1 MMKGY
6 QPEYEERSREAK
18 GSMGN
23 VEAAGGVRLLIGTGT
38 CGIAAGAGAV
48 WAAAEAVLNELGLA
62 ESVPVVGVG
71 CIGCCQ
77 EEPLLDVETDG
88 QRYTYRRVR
97 PDQVRRIIVQHLAG
111 GRPVT
116 EWLMG
121 TVGKGRSPYPD
132 LPFYARQTRVATRNC
147 GLINPESLADYE
159 ATGGYQALRHVL
171 SGSGAPAMAPI
182 DVIEAI
188 KASGLRG
195 RGGAGFPT
203 GRKWELAH
211 RSPGPK
217 KYMICNA
224 DEGDPG
230 AFMDRSVL
238 EGDPH
243 AVIEGMI
250 LAAYAIGAEE
260 GYIYCRAEYPLALD
274 RIRHAMA
281 AAEAAGYLG
290 DSVLGTSFGLQLHLK
305 EGAGAFVCGE
315 ETALM
320 ASIEGHRGMPRPRPP
335 YPAQAGLFGCPSN
348 INNVETLASVPQI
361 LLHGADWYAAMGT
374 EGSKG
379 TKVFALTGQVN
390 RTGLVEVPMGIT
402 LREIVYEIGGGIM
415 GDRALKAVQI
425 GGPSGGC
432 IPARLMDLPVDYES
446 LQRAGAIMGSGGMV
460 VVDETTC
467 IVDFARFF
475 MAFCA
480 RESCGKC
487 TPCREGTT
495 RMLEILTR
503 ICDGEGT
510 MADLDRL
517 ERLAKNVKVSSL
529 CGLGQSAP
537 NPVLSALTHFREEFE
552 AHIHEQRC
560 PAGVCKN
567 LLSYRI
573 DPDKCNGCMVCARNC
588 PADAITGGKRLVH
601 VIREDICIKC
611 GACFDV
617 CKFDAVIRG

>member
-1 MMKGY
+1 
-6 QPEYEERSREAK
+6 
-18 GSMGN
+18 MGN
-23 VEAAGGVRLLIGTGT
+23 VEAAGSGTRILIGTGT
-38 CGIAAGAGAV
+38 CGLAAGAGAV
-48 WAAAEAVLNELGLA
+48 WTAVETVLAELGLA

-77 EEPLLDVETDG
+77 EEPLLDVEIDG
-88 QRYTYRRVR
+88 QRQTYKRVR
-97 PDQVRRIIVQHLAG
+97 PDQVRRIIVNHVVG
-111 GRPVT
+111 GRPVD
-116 EWLMG
+116 EWLLG
-121 TVGKGRSPYPD
+121 TVGDGRSPYPD
-132 LPFYARQTRVATRNC
+132 LAFYARQTRVATRNC
-147 GLINPESLADYE
+147 GFINPESLADYE
-159 ATGGYQALRHVL
+159 ATGGYQALRKVL
-171 SGSGAPAMAPI
+171 LDPGMAPI
-182 DVIEAI
+182 DVVEAI
-188 KASGLRG
+188 KTSGLRG

-211 RSPGPK
+211 KSPGPK
-217 KYMICNA
+217 KFMICNA

-243 AVIEGMI
+243 AVIEGMAI
-250 LAAYAIGAEE
+250 AAYAIGADE
-260 GYIYCRAEYPLALD
+260 GYIYCRAEYPLALE
-274 RIRHAMA
+274 RVRAAMA
-281 AAEAAGYLG
+281 QAEAAGYLG
-290 DSVLGTSFGLQLHLK
+290 DSVLGTSFRFHLHLK

-335 YPAQAGLFGCPSN
+335 FPAQSGLFAQPSN
-348 INNVETLASVPQI
+348 INNVETLANVPQI
-361 LLHGADWYAAMGT
+361 ILHGAEWYAAMGT

-390 RTGLVEVPMGIT
+390 RTGLVEVPMGISI
-402 LREIVYEIGGGIM
+402 REIVYDIGGGITN
-415 GDRALKAVQI
+415 DRELKAVQI

-432 IPARLMDLPVDYES
+432 IPAHLLDLPVDYES
-446 LQRAGAIMGSGGMV
+446 LNRAGAIMGSGGMV

-467 IVDFARFF
+467 MVDFARFF
-475 MAFCA
+475 MNFCA

-510 MADLDRL
+510 LADLDRL

-537 NPVLSALTHFREEFE
+537 NPVLSTLTHFRHEFE
-552 AHIHEQRC
+552 AHILEKRC
-560 PAGVCKN
+560 PAGVCTK

-573 DPDKCNGCMVCARNC
+573 DADKCNGCMVCARNC
-588 PADAITGGKRLVH
+588 PADAIAGAKRQVH
-601 VIREDICIKC
+601 VIDQEICIKC

-617 CKFDAVIRG
+617 CKFDAVIRA